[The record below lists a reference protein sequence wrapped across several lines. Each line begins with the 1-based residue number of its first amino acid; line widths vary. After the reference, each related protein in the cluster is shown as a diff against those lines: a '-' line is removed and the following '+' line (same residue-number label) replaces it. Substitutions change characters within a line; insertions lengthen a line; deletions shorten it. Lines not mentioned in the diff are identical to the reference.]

1 MGKWEVWQ
9 DQKQASIA
17 QGRRRYLR
25 QQADAVFNQN
35 KLRRDQR
42 RAEREAGGVDA
53 APAGDGATE
62 EANP

>member
-42 RAEREAGGVDA
+42 RAEREAASADAVPADDA
-53 APAGDGATE
+53 ANG
-62 EANP
+62 